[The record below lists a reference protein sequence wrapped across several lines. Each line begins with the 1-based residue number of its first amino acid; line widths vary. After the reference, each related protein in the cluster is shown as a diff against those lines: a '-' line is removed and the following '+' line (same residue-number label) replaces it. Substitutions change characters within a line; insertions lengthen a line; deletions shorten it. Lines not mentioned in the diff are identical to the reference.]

1 MVWIILGIIS
11 IFLLFFYYNIKNAIW
26 GGFTIGLIL
35 GLIVAIFLYF
45 QGGGFDWYLIG
56 KYTIVSTL
64 IGFGAE
70 LLGKISDLLKK
81 K

>member
-1 MVWIILGIIS
+1 MVWTILGIIS
-11 IFLLFFYYNIKNAIW
+11 VLLLAFYYNKRNAVW

-35 GLIVAIFLYF
+35 GFVVAIFLYF

-56 KYTIVSTL
+56 KYTIVFTL

-70 LLGKISDLLKK
+70 LLGKIRDLLKK